1 MIKYK
6 KYLCCEGGKQMKFI
20 KKSLKNK
27 ILFTMVPFVILA
39 YLLVFIFT
47 YGEGK
52 NVVEENFI
60 NEIELSQENVNN
72 QMHAELNQV
81 IGLVKNIQ
89 TSVEKSC
96 KTSEDIEKYVL
107 SIADAYLD
115 IIPNGIY
122 CGLEDGTYIDKMWT
136 PGDDWVMK
144 ERPWYTE
151 GLKADEVTFGEC
163 YLDAESGEYI
173 ISIYANI
180 KNDLGK
186 VIGVI
191 SADMPLTTLKDA
203 LEKQDIAISGYAF
216 AIDETSGLIMGN
228 RENEDWNGK
237 TTDDI
242 DDIIIDTVKD
252 IVSNKSYNKVKEVGK
267 YYISAD
273 KITDTNFII
282 VIVVPKHDVVT
293 RASVIKNA
301 SFVTMALGI
310 VLQIIVLIVVLTIL
324 MKPVP
329 KIDNAI
335 NKIKDLDLTTVCAVK
350 SSDELGRIGRNMNQL
365 DEKLKDTM
373 KKIRSDVEHMDT
385 QSETNMEV
393 AAHLQES
400 ADTQLVSM
408 QNLTDTLEGLN
419 DGIHV
424 IAQGTDGLTMNVY
437 DTTQASSQVKDKIHN
452 AVSMVENGKVQVTH
466 MNETMKS
473 ISEVSSELK
482 DAVNNV
488 AEGIEGINNMVQVI
502 QGIADQTNLLALN
515 ASIEAARAG
524 EAGKGFAVV
533 AEEIRKLAEDCGN
546 SAVDIV
552 AVTTKMDGLIGVVS
566 DKTSLSIDKVN
577 AGVENVTN
585 TSDVFEQINGSIT
598 EISTLMDT
606 VNDAI
611 ENISNVITDMAASV
625 EEQTASTQVISETYE
640 QVMKISEEFSKD
652 GEKVVSAGKE
662 LKDIVSE
669 ITEEI
674 GKFKID

>member
-1 MIKYK
+1 
-6 KYLCCEGGKQMKFI
+6 
-20 KKSLKNK
+20 
-27 ILFTMVPFVILA
+27 
-39 YLLVFIFT
+39 
-47 YGEGK
+47 
-52 NVVEENFI
+52 
-60 NEIELSQENVNN
+60 
-72 QMHAELNQV
+72 
-81 IGLVKNIQ
+81 
-89 TSVEKSC
+89 
-96 KTSEDIEKYVL
+96 
-107 SIADAYLD
+107 
-115 IIPNGIY
+115 
-122 CGLEDGTYIDKMWT
+122 
-136 PGDDWVMK
+136 
-144 ERPWYTE
+144 
-151 GLKADEVTFGEC
+151 
-163 YLDAESGEYI
+163 
-173 ISIYANI
+173 
-180 KNDLGK
+180 
-186 VIGVI
+186 
-191 SADMPLTTLKDA
+191 
-203 LEKQDIAISGYAF
+203 
-216 AIDETSGLIMGN
+216 
-228 RENEDWNGK
+228 
-237 TTDDI
+237 
-242 DDIIIDTVKD
+242 
-252 IVSNKSYNKVKEVGK
+252 
-267 YYISAD
+267 
-273 KITDTNFII
+273 
-282 VIVVPKHDVVT
+282 
-293 RASVIKNA
+293 
-301 SFVTMALGI
+301 
-310 VLQIIVLIVVLTIL
+310 
-324 MKPVP
+324 
-329 KIDNAI
+329 
-335 NKIKDLDLTTVCAVK
+335 
-350 SSDELGRIGRNMNQL
+350 
-365 DEKLKDTM
+365 
-373 KKIRSDVEHMDT
+373 
-385 QSETNMEV
+385 
-393 AAHLQES
+393 
-400 ADTQLVSM
+400 
-408 QNLTDTLEGLN
+408 
-419 DGIHV
+419 
-424 IAQGTDGLTMNVY
+424 MNVY

-640 QVMKISEEFSKD
+640 QVIKISEEFSKD

>member
-6 KYLCCEGGKQMKFI
+6 KYLCGEGGKQMKFI

-96 KTSEDIEKYVL
+96 KTSEDVEKYVL

-180 KNDLGK
+180 KNDSGK

-203 LEKQDIAISGYAF
+203 LEKQDIGISGYAF

-242 DDIIIDTVKD
+242 DDIIIDTIKD

-273 KITDTNFII
+273 KITDTNFIT

-419 DGIHV
+419 EGIHV

-640 QVMKISEEFSKD
+640 QVMKISEGFSKD

>member
-1 MIKYK
+1 
-6 KYLCCEGGKQMKFI
+6 MKFI

-72 QMHAELNQV
+72 QMHAGFNQV

-96 KTSEDIEKYVL
+96 KTSEDIEKYIL

-163 YLDAESGEYI
+163 YLDADSGEYI

-180 KNDLGK
+180 KNDSGK
-186 VIGVI
+186 AIGVI
-191 SADMPLTTLKDA
+191 SADMPLTTLNNA
-203 LEKQDIAISGYAF
+203 LEKQDIGVSGYAF

-228 RENEDWNGK
+228 RENDDWNGK
-237 TTDDI
+237 TVDDI
-242 DDIIIDTVKD
+242 DDAIIDTVKD
-252 IVSNKSYNKVKEVGK
+252 IISNKSYDEVKEAGK
-267 YYISAD
+267 YYISVD
-273 KITDTNFII
+273 KITDTNFIT
-282 VIVVPKHDVVT
+282 VIVVPEQDVVT
-293 RASVIKNA
+293 RAAGIRNA

-335 NKIKDLDLTTVCAVK
+335 NKIKNLDLTTVCAVK

-365 DEKLKDTM
+365 DKKLKDTM
-373 KKIRSDVEHMDT
+373 KKIRSDVEHMDI

-419 DGIHV
+419 EGIRV

-566 DKTSLSIDKVN
+566 DKTSLSIDKVH

-585 TSDVFEQINGSIT
+585 TSEVFEQINGSVT

-662 LKDIVSE
+662 LKDIVSG

>member
-1 MIKYK
+1 
-6 KYLCCEGGKQMKFI
+6 MKFI